1 MLASAVDMSQN
12 DPTYP
17 GPPVLGISHY
27 GHHFIPRKAFHAATL
42 LGYRRCFI
50 PWCFWNECATSWHVQ
65 TKYWRCDEKW
75 TYQLDSCGSLR
86 LEHVV
91 WQTSD
96 RERERQKCIAFH
108 RCEVRDAVWLIWD
121 ASSLY
126 KVCLV
131 GIQHLHAWDLEW
143 MHLCRRSSNQW

>member
-50 PWCFWNECATSWHVQ
+50 LDVSETNVPQADMSRQSIEGVMKSEHTSLILVD
-65 TKYWRCDEKW
+65 RF
-75 TYQLDSCGSLR
+75 
-86 LEHVV
+86 V
-91 WQTSD
+91 WS
-96 RERERQKCIAFH
+96 
-108 RCEVRDAVWLIWD
+108 
-121 ASSLY
+121 
-126 KVCLV
+126 
-131 GIQHLHAWDLEW
+131 
-143 MHLCRRSSNQW
+143 M